1 LARAY
6 RALYIISFISITM
19 ILLLAIVGQ
28 GASLMKVSRYF
39 MFMMWI
45 IFAPFP
51 IYLLIMALLMTSG
64 EARGFYTAGA
74 NDNASGVGVM
84 LSIMAAIAANPLEHT
99 TVLGVATARGFAGGR
114 GMIALLKHRK
124 RTLKDA
130 FIINLDHIGRG
141 DTRIITREG
150 VMFGFHS
157 SRKLIRLSMKVVA
170 ASKSLKVEKGKCR
183 LKKSDAMVANAR
195 GFQAITV
202 GGTTKGRYYGWRN
215 ADDVFEKIQRGSLDK
230 AVRFVHLMLEEIDR
244 SMSRPRKVGL
254 SRRRKSADLLEENE
268 SLTASAADSADE

>member
-1 LARAY
+1 MDLPSKHVMYLSRRIGARGAENDGESAAASYVVQQFEKFDVSVDIETFYSCKSEVTAIIILYVLAVIAYLVFRLSHTLSILIALLVFFAFQMETYSWGVISRLLRHSNASNIVGTVRPKGEVGKVVILAANYDSSRSSPLGRPGLARAY

-99 TVLGVATARGFAGGR
+99 TV
-114 GMIALLKHRK
+114 
-124 RTLKDA
+124 
-130 FIINLDHIGRG
+130 
-141 DTRIITREG
+141 
-150 VMFGFHS
+150 
-157 SRKLIRLSMKVVA
+157 
-170 ASKSLKVEKGKCR
+170 
-183 LKKSDAMVANAR
+183 
-195 GFQAITV
+195 
-202 GGTTKGRYYGWRN
+202 
-215 ADDVFEKIQRGSLDK
+215 
-230 AVRFVHLMLEEIDR
+230 
-244 SMSRPRKVGL
+244 
-254 SRRRKSADLLEENE
+254 
-268 SLTASAADSADE
+268 